1 MEIGKGLDF
10 GTKEIDLGPVL
21 GDRGNSMGS
30 ETLIATLV
38 GNSTLGAGVCI
49 RTTLGTDVFGAD
61 NLKAKIYGDS
71 GKVVMGG
78 EDGIEST
85 GGDEGNA
92 RRRTVNI
99 SRITFA
105 VLSPN
110 DRKGTGGLGSLISV
124 MISPEDWY
132 I

>member
-1 MEIGKGLDF
+1 
-10 GTKEIDLGPVL
+10 
-21 GDRGNSMGS
+21 
-30 ETLIATLV
+30 
-38 GNSTLGAGVCI
+38 
-49 RTTLGTDVFGAD
+49 
-61 NLKAKIYGDS
+61 
-71 GKVVMGG
+71 MGG

-85 GGDEGNA
+85 GGDEGKA